1 MQDVDDTTYH
11 IYLKERCIYCNLP
24 QDDFEEK
31 WQMLNVMI
39 DLISKDYTEEDLS
52 YIKLAAKCGVGGPGR
67 VLPKPMWE
75 EDSY

>member
-24 QDDFEEK
+24 QEK

-52 YIKLAAKCGVGGPGR
+52 YIKLAPKIGVGGPGK
-67 VLPKPMWE
+67 VIE
-75 EDSY
+75 EHSY

>member
-11 IYLKERCIYCNLP
+11 IYLKERCIYYNLS

-39 DLISKDYTEEDLS
+39 DLITSNYTEKDLS
-52 YIKLAAKCGVGGPGR
+52 YIKLAPKIGVGGPGK
-67 VLPKPMWE
+67 VIPDTIE
-75 EDSY
+75 EHSY

>member
-24 QDDFEEK
+24 QEDFEEK

-39 DLISKDYTEEDLS
+39 DLISKDYTEDDLS
-52 YIKLAAKCGVGGPGR
+52 YERLAPKVGYGGPGK
-67 VLPKPMWE
+67 VIE
-75 EDSY
+75 EHSY

>member
-11 IYLKERCIYCNLP
+11 IYLKERCVYYNLS

-39 DLISKDYTEEDLS
+39 DLITSNYTEKDLS
-52 YIKLAAKCGVGGPGR
+52 YIKLAPKIGVGGPGK
-67 VLPKPMWE
+67 VIPDTIE
-75 EDSY
+75 EHSY

>member
-24 QDDFEEK
+24 QEDFEEK

-39 DLISKDYTEEDLS
+39 DLISKHYTEEDLS
-52 YIKLAAKCGVGGPGR
+52 YIKLAPKIGVGGPGK
-67 VLPKPMWE
+67 VIE
-75 EDSY
+75 EHSY